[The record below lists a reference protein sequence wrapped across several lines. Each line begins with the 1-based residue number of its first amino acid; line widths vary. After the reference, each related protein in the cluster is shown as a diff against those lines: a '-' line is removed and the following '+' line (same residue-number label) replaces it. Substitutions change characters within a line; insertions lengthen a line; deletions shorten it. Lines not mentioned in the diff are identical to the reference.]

1 MHRTAPRENVVRTPE
16 IFVEGLKTYYGFH
29 ALGFGVHDEGD
40 DQSCERSC
48 RCQQSQRRIKGLLT
62 IKTQHFGKN
71 ENENLYYHKNG

>member
-40 DQSCERSC
+40 DQSCEVVSM
-48 RCQQSQRRIKGLLT
+48 ST
-62 IKTQHFGKN
+62 IPRQN
-71 ENENLYYHKNG
+71 